1 MYNKYDR
8 LHRASKTLCKDKG
21 PDVLFLSTVLAETKT
36 TFLKRYNQALSRIQ
50 AIIHSA
56 KSQGDAQ
63 RQLNRLLERPS
74 RLINF
79 YKLIINQLRGD
90 FSAPN
95 IVKLRSNAIKAIN
108 NLEVLLE
115 ESLGIKLPR
124 YTPSQEPSEEQKAFL
139 NKVASLSF
147 SDSWDKR
154 IFIEFVYVSFETS
167 LEEFYSN
174 DKRFINQAR
183 RNYKELKVK
192 KLQFYHLREKE
203 TKPFY
208 QIK

>member
-1 MYNKYDR
+1 M
-8 LHRASKTLCKDKG
+8 
-21 PDVLFLSTVLAETKT
+21 LFLSTVLAETKT